1 MADIRLESI
10 LQENEEYEH
19 QVSID
24 GDTENSV
31 FEEDGNI
38 DCELLVDL
46 VRSFP
51 ILWNTKLKGY
61 KETNKKKS
69 AWNVV
74 ASQLGVEDEE
84 MPTTSSDLRDV
95 PQKCYVMTVLLKEIL
110 KPFLKAVSWLLEK
123 WILGHLLAKEWKIE
137 KKWEKCDDDV
147 HENNPLHDRE
157 VWLDGYFQYIKPT
170 QSISSDGKICSID
183 RSCPILYPSSCQLCN
198 EPIIKTTNSSLVIMI
213 TCEGENVLMQFL
225 QSQITIFDIWMYI

>member
-74 ASQLGVEDEE
+74 ASQLGVE
-84 MPTTSSDLRDV
+84 
-95 PQKCYVMTVLLKEIL
+95 
-110 KPFLKAVSWLLEK
+110 
-123 WILGHLLAKEWKIE
+123 G
-137 KKWEKCDDDV
+137 
-147 HENNPLHDRE
+147 
-157 VWLDGYFQYIKPT
+157 
-170 QSISSDGKICSID
+170 
-183 RSCPILYPSSCQLCN
+183 
-198 EPIIKTTNSSLVIMI
+198 
-213 TCEGENVLMQFL
+213 
-225 QSQITIFDIWMYI
+225 